1 MREIS
6 DSYKRQ
12 IAEEKIMEIP
22 SSISNPQSIDSWRH
36 YRILDELSQIINFM
50 PDAKWMTVGDGRYAS
65 DAAYLD
71 KKGVDVLATS
81 LTDEKLA
88 ISKKMGYIKN
98 YRAENAEKISLD
110 DNSIDFVLCKEAYHH
125 LPRPPI
131 GLYEMLRVS
140 KEALIIIEPIEG
152 TRLLNKIKHL
162 IKLLIRREKD
172 IQFEVSGNF
181 LYRVDLKELDKLL
194 HAMGKKRYSYKG
206 INDFYYPGFGKFEI
220 NSINLKSFI
229 TKLAINVQNILSKL
243 RLYTPGLASIVIF
256 KDEPSPK
263 LIKALSSAG
272 YNNIKLKK
280 NPYT

>member
-1 MREIS
+1 MKEIS

-36 YRILDELSQIINFM
+36 YRILHELSQIINFM
-50 PDAKWMTVGDGRYAS
+50 PDAKWMTIGDGRYAS
-65 DAAYLD
+65 DAAYLE

-152 TRLLNKIKHL
+152 TRIFNKIKQL

-181 LYRVDLKELDKLL
+181 LYKVDLKELDKLL

-206 INDFYYPGFGKFEI
+206 INDFYHSGFGKFEI
-220 NSINLKSFI
+220 NSINLQSFI

-272 YNNIKLKK
+272 YTNIKLKK